1 MSAPWRRVVRFIAQ
15 EDDKEYYGEPQLD
28 LDQDI
33 GLVYHERRQTLKVT
47 LLSASP
53 VNPSA
58 RLLPNETRTIKKLL
72 SPLKRDEIVTIRG
85 MAAQYHPSTEN
96 RVSKPQVASL
106 FFKPIS
112 TLCGPEDQ
120 VLLPKYTRL
129 EGTEDYEVEICVVV
143 GKRGR
148 DVPVEKAMEHV
159 LGYCT
164 VNDMTGREKL
174 KKGGQAGFAKTYD
187 TWTPFGP
194 ALIHPSQ
201 IKDPMNLEIRTTV
214 NGKVWQQSNTRN
226 MVLNIAELIHLC
238 SQGTTLEPGSII
250 MTGSPLAPSDR
261 PGPPYLNH
269 GDEMRVWVEGCGTL
283 INGIVDETRQSK
295 AKL

>member
-1 MSAPWRRVVRFIAQ
+1 MTRPWRQLIRFEAQ
-15 EDDKEYYGEPQLD
+15 EDGKIYYGEPQ
-28 LDQDI
+28 QSGDI
-33 GLVYHERRQTLKVT
+33 GLKYHNREQIKVT
-47 LLSASP
+47 PLTSSP
-53 VNPSA
+53 LDPSS
-58 RLLPNETRTIKKLL
+58 RLDESQSKTVSRLL
-72 SPLKRDEIVTIRG
+72 SPLSRSEVQTIRG
-85 MAAQYHPSTEN
+85 MAAQYHPATG
-96 RVSKPQVASL
+96 SKLAKPPVASL
-106 FFKPIS
+106 FFKPLS
-112 TLCGPEDQ
+112 TLCGPGDD
-120 VLLPKYTRL
+120 VLLPKYTRS
-129 EGTEDYEVEICVVV
+129 EGTEDYEVEICVVI

-148 DVPVEKAMEHV
+148 DIPIGEALNYV

-187 TWTPFGP
+187 TWTPLGP

-201 IKDPMNLEIRTTV
+201 LRDPMNLDIRTTV
-214 NGKVWQQSNTRN
+214 NGKTWQESNTRN

-238 SQGTTLEPGSII
+238 SQGTTLEPGSLI

-283 INGIVDETRQSK
+283 INKVVDETRVPPK